1 MVSNLN
7 DGIPAP
13 LPLVLKNLLLERRRQ
28 QPATGA
34 HENSGMSRSKKS
46 TAPIDRILGLLENV
60 RQSGTGWTAW
70 CPAHNDHNNSLSI
83 AEGSDGRALLH
94 CFAGCDITEIV
105 DALGL
110 ELKDLF
116 TRDPTRIRRRRRGSS
131 WV

>member
-60 RQSGTGWTAW
+60 R
-70 CPAHNDHNNSLSI
+70 HNDHNNSLSI